1 MLSGPP
7 GTRTQNKRFKR
18 PLL

>member
-1 MLSGPP
+1 LANGPP
-7 GTRTQNKRFKR
+7 GTRTQNLRFKR